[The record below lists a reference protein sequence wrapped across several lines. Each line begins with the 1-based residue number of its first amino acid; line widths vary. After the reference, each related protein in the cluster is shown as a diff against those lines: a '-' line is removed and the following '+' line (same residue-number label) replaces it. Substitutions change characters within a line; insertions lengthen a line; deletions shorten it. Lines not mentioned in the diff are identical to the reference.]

1 MLLIFRSAIQHRG
14 LLMATR
20 TKALTVGVA
29 SVNFIIFLLAFT
41 SIYPFPA
48 GDFKIDLPSPNEI
61 LWDYDSGVVTVTAPF
76 SIDNGGFY
84 DVDDL
89 ELRYEV
95 TNYTNVLIAQDLIE
109 LGTLKAGTVSD
120 GEIEFSFDLLELYD
134 EGLTWMVFNDDLLNF
149 VVEVSCFY
157 TMKLVEFDARYSVSI
172 PWDALIQDVAVEDV
186 RFDPGSMQLLV
197 DYRVTTSD
205 ILSSEA
211 VLTASL
217 LDGSSVISETS
228 ETVRLGRVHTG
239 TLEFDVP
246 VGSSPDSVLL
256 EIDIAGFP
264 VDVSY
269 SLPAGVVP

>member
-48 GDFKIDLPSPNEI
+48 GDFEIDLPSPNEI

-95 TNYTNVLIAQDLIE
+95 TNYTNVLIAQDVIE
-109 LGTLKAGTVSD
+109 LGTMKAGAISD
-120 GEIEFSFDLLELYD
+120 GEIEFSFDLLELYN

-172 PWDALIQDVAVEDV
+172 PWDALIQDVAVEDD
-186 RFDPGSMQLLV
+186 RFDPGSMQLMV

-217 LDGSSVISETS
+217 LDGSSVVSETS
-228 ETVRLGRVHTG
+228 ETVQLGRVHTG

-269 SLPAGVVP
+269 SLPAGVIP

>member
-1 MLLIFRSAIQHRG
+1 MG
-14 LLMATR
+14 TR
-20 TKALTVGVA
+20 TKALNVGVA
-29 SVNFIIFLLAFT
+29 SVSFIVFILAFT

-48 GDFKIDLPSPNEI
+48 GDFKIDLPSPNET

-95 TNYTNVLIAQDLIE
+95 TNYTSVLIAQDVIG
-109 LGTLKAGTVSD
+109 LGTVKAGAVTD
-120 GEIEFSFDLLELYD
+120 GEIEFSFDLLEMYN
-134 EGLTWMVFNDDLLNF
+134 EGLTWMIFNDDLLNF

-157 TMKLVEFDARYSVSI
+157 TMKLVKFDARYSVSI
-172 PWDALIQDVAVEDV
+172 PWDALIQDVTVEDV
-186 RFDPGSMQLLV
+186 RFDSGSMQLLV
-197 DYRVTTSD
+197 DYRIATSD
-205 ILSSEA
+205 ILSSDA

-217 LDGSSVISETS
+217 LDGSSVVSETS

-256 EIDIAGFP
+256 EINIAGFQ
-264 VDVSY
+264 VDVLY

>member
-1 MLLIFRSAIQHRG
+1 M
-14 LLMATR
+14 LMATR

>member
-1 MLLIFRSAIQHRG
+1 MLLIFRSAIQHCG

-48 GDFKIDLPSPNEI
+48 GDFEIDLPSPNEI

-109 LGTLKAGTVSD
+109 LGTMKAGTVSD

-217 LDGSSVISETS
+217 LDGSSVVSETS
-228 ETVRLGRVHTG
+228 ETVRLGMVHTG